1 MPTNKQEYYKEY
13 YTTHYDKILANLM
26 RKVICPCCDKE
37 FYFSNMSRHRA
48 TSKYKNNMLKKND
61 ENLQKIETLLIN

>member
-1 MPTNKQEYYKEY
+1 
-13 YTTHYDKILANLM
+13 M

-48 TSKYKNNMLKKND
+48 TNKYKKNMLKKND